1 MKPLYFFAT
10 TIAVLSLLSMSGC
23 KAQKQMQQQIADLDA
38 KMGDTQRRL
47 TSMDAD
53 VKKTAGEVSQMKAL
67 MAKLGT
73 VVVDLQ
79 RAEEDR
85 QKAAAEAKAKASA
98 KGSKK
103 KK

>member
-47 TSMDAD
+47 TSMDTD
-53 VKKTAGEVSQMKAL
+53 LKKATGELNQIKAL
-67 MAKLGT
+67 IAKLGT

-79 RAEEDR
+79 KAEEDR
-85 QKAAAEAKAKASA
+85 QKAAAEAKAKAST
-98 KGSKK
+98 KGGKK